1 VHEKLWNGVN
11 QQARLPPKK
20 MGEPIH
26 TVPPEMAKT
35 ARGISHT
42 AVLAEEASS
51 SQRAAHETFE
61 KNIAL
66 EQTK

>member
-1 VHEKLWNGVN
+1 
-11 QQARLPPKK
+11 